1 MATIRLKVKY
11 SEENTTEMTFDR
23 NIMAEKLIK
32 KIVERNFLTQGL
44 GMENEIGELKNMF
57 FYKKIKIILTFFFF
71 SITEKCR
78 LFNLYSSQGK

>member
-1 MATIRLKVKY
+1 MSFENINTQSMATIRLKVKY

-71 SITEKCR
+71 
-78 LFNLYSSQGK
+78 Q